1 MGTISFKPAR
11 YYRKLLYGKLFD
23 SSSSEDEDDPDIA
36 SVTAKNIECDN
47 QHILQ
52 SAETSDDGDSL
63 SCGLEDNRT
72 PSNMRTDKQMEEI
85 VVAGSEEDSVAMIPA
100 ETVLALNTVLP
111 LI

>member
-23 SSSSEDEDDPDIA
+23 SSSSGDEDDPEIA

-63 SCGLEDNRT
+63 SYGLDDL
-72 PSNMRTDKQMEEI
+72 SNMRTDKQMEEI

-100 ETVLALNTVLP
+100 EAVLASNTVLP